1 MKQLIAIILVY
12 LCGLSLV
19 NANTS
24 FEAMYGI
31 EADQKYRASADQVIT
46 ARFDDSGLSLQQK
59 TTRMRNLQARLELHT
74 QNYADDPM
82 VWFLSGLNLNNL
94 AEIRYLMILQQSG
107 QKKADT
113 DIEVSNLNIAR
124 SRAYDNAIR
133 LDSQPPYKLSSAIY
147 ATMGYGLSNRQKVK
161 TYTRELE
168 LGSPSENESN
178 EWFMH
183 WAKIDALV
191 HEKKLDEAQAAL
203 AELKDLLEQKNKS
216 TSAYSSIV
224 ERAQKQVEQVVAKAD
239 SRKKQLPK
247 KGPDIKE
254 TQHLWNWKIWLVIA
268 IGLFIFVSVLIAAI
282 SMRRH
287 AD

>member
-1 MKQLIAIILVY
+1 MIRFVAIILFY
-12 LCGLSLV
+12 LSSFSALY
-19 NANTS
+19 AEMS
-24 FEAMYGI
+24 FEKMYGVAPI
-31 EADQKYRASADQVIT
+31 EDYRATADKIVS
-46 ARFDDSGLSLQQK
+46 ARFDDSDLSLQQK
-59 TTRMRNLQARLELHT
+59 YTRLKNLQGRIQLHS

-94 AEIRYLMILQQSG
+94 AEMRYLMVLNQSG
-107 QKKADT
+107 QQKADT
-113 DIEVSNLNIAR
+113 DTAASNHNIAR

-133 LDSQPPYKLSSAIY
+133 LDSQLPYKLSSAIY

-203 AELKDLLEQKNKS
+203 TELKSLLEMKNKN

-224 ERAQKQVEQVVAKAD
+224 ARAQKQLEKVVAQAEI
-239 SRKKQLPK
+239 RKKPPPANGPK
-247 KGPDIKE
+247 LEK
-254 TQHLWNWKIWLVIA
+254 TQHLWDWKTWLVIA
-268 IGLFIFVSVLIAAI
+268 IGVFIFASVLIAAV

-287 AD
+287 QD

>member
-287 AD
+287 SD

>member
-1 MKQLIAIILVY
+1 MKQVIAIILIY
-12 LCGLSLV
+12 SCALSLV
-19 NANTS
+19 NAETD

-31 EADQKYRASADQVIT
+31 TADQNYSATADQIIT
-46 ARFDDSGLSLQQK
+46 ARFDDLELSPQQK
-59 TTRMRNLQARLELHT
+59 YTRIKNLQGRIELHT
-74 QNYADDPM
+74 RNYADDPM

-94 AEIRYLMILQQSG
+94 AEIRYLIILEQSG

-113 DIEVSNLNIAR
+113 DTEVSNLNIAR

-168 LGSPSENESN
+168 LGSPSENESS

-183 WAKIDALV
+183 WAKIDALI

-203 AELKDLLEQKNKS
+203 TELKNLLDRKNKN

-224 ERAQKQVEQVVAKAD
+224 ERAQKQVDKVVAQAEN
-239 SRKKQLPK
+239 RKKLLPK
-247 KGPDIKE
+247 KAPKLE
-254 TQHLWNWKIWLVIA
+254 KTQYLWNWKIWLVIA
-268 IGLFIFVSVLIAAI
+268 IGLFTFVSVLIAAI
-282 SMRRH
+282 SMRKH
-287 AD
+287 PD